1 MVYDR
6 LARWNILNFN
16 FQRMLFVVLL
26 AILCYL
32 VLPPLF
38 FTIQSSLYVDRGFNE
53 AELSLKNYTDFLT
66 TPETGVMLVNS
77 IWFALGSSL
86 VALTVGT
93 LLAWVVERTDTPFK
107 NLAYL
112 SAFTSFAIPGIVKVI
127 GWIMLFGPEKGVINV
142 WLKELFDLQYSP
154 FNIFTLTGMILVEG
168 VVWAPVVFL
177 FMAAPFRSMD
187 PSLEESALMSG
198 AGPVQTFYHV
208 TLKLALPSILSVLLL
223 TFVRAMEAFEIPVL
237 IGIPGRVLVL
247 TSEIYLRLSSG
258 LLPQYGMA
266 SAYGVVLIFL
276 VSIGLYFYSRATR
289 ESQKFYTITG
299 KGFRPR
305 TIEMGKWRYVTTV
318 IVFVLPTLLGL
329 PLLILMWTSVLPYYM
344 APSLD
349 ALRQLT
355 TINYSAAFQSSNVW
369 LALKNSLI
377 ISLTSASLTM
387 LLTAVVAWVVVRSN
401 IPGKGI
407 LEHLTSFTL
416 AFPSVV
422 LAVAMLLT
430 YLKLPI
436 PVYGTIWILVL
447 GYITRYI
454 PYGLRYCSPG
464 LLQINKELEESAEMS
479 GAPWLTVFRRI
490 VVPLMMPSIFAGWI
504 YIFLLS
510 VRELTM
516 ALLLYSPGS
525 QVISVTIFKMWDFGT
540 LGELSAF
547 SVSVSLLLV
556 GMAILFH
563 RLSRRYGLRV

>member
-1 MVYDR
+1 M
-6 LARWNILNFN
+6 
-16 FQRMLFVVLL
+16 
-26 AILCYL
+26 
-32 VLPPLF
+32 
-38 FTIQSSLYVDRGFNE
+38 
-53 AELSLKNYTDFLT
+53 
-66 TPETGVMLVNS
+66 
-77 IWFALGSSL
+77 
-86 VALTVGT
+86 
-93 LLAWVVERTDTPFK
+93 
-107 NLAYL
+107 

-127 GWIMLFGPEKGVINV
+127 GWIMLFGPEKGIINV
-142 WLKELFDLQYSP
+142 WLKELFQLPSAP
-154 FNIFTLTGMILVEG
+154 FNIFTLTGMIIVEG

-208 TLKLALPSILSVLLL
+208 TLKLAFPSVLSVLLL

-247 TSEIYLRLSSG
+247 TSEIYLKLSSG

-266 SAYGVVLIFL
+266 SAYGVVLISL
-276 VSIGLYFYSRATR
+276 VSIGLYFYARATR

-305 TIEMGKWRYVTTV
+305 AIELGKWRYVTTM
-318 IVFVLPTLLGL
+318 IVFVLPTLLAL

-344 APSLD
+344 APSTD
-349 ALRQLT
+349 AIGKLT
-355 TINYSAAFQSSNVW
+355 AANYTAAFQSSNVW
-369 LALKNSLI
+369 TALKNSLI
-377 ISLTSASLTM
+377 ISLSSASLTM
-387 LLTAVVAWVVVRSN
+387 LLTAVIAWVVVRSR
-401 IPGKGI
+401 IYGKGV

-479 GAPWLTVFRRI
+479 GAPWFTVFRRI
-490 VVPLMMPSIFAGWI
+490 VVPLMMPSIFAGWV

-510 VRELTM
+510 IRELTM

-525 QVISVTIFKMWDFGT
+525 EVISVTIFKMWDFGS

-556 GMAILFH
+556 GMAVIFH
-563 RLSRRYGLRV
+563 KPSRRYGLQV

>member
-1 MVYDR
+1 MARDR
-6 LARWNILNFN
+6 AARWGCFHFD
-16 FQRMLFVVLL
+16 FQRLLFLVLL

-38 FTIQSSLYVDRGFNE
+38 FTIQSSLYVETGLDEPR
-53 AELSLKNYTDFLT
+53 LSINNYTGLFS
-66 TPETGVMLVNS
+66 TPGTAVVLLNS
-77 IWFALGSSL
+77 LWFALGSSL
-86 VALTVGT
+86 VALALGT
-93 LLAWVVERTDTPFK
+93 LLAWIVERTDTPFK

-112 SAFTSFAIPGIVKVI
+112 SAFASFAIPGIVKVI
-127 GWIMLFGPEKGVINV
+127 GWIMLFGPEKGLINV
-142 WLKELFDLQYSP
+142 WLKEFFNVQHSL

-168 VVWAPVVFL
+168 MVWAPVVFL

-187 PSLEESALMSG
+187 PSLEESALMSR
-198 AGPVQTFYHV
+198 AGPIKTFYHV
-208 TLKLALPSILSVLLL
+208 TLKLALPSVLSVLLL
-223 TFVRAMEAFEIPVL
+223 TFVRALEAFEIPIL

-247 TSEIYLRLSSG
+247 TSEIYLKLSSG

-266 SAYGVVLIFL
+266 SAYGVVLISL
-276 VSIGLYFYSRATR
+276 VSIGLYFYAGATR
-289 ESQKFYTITG
+289 EAQKFYTITG

-305 TIEMGKWRYVTTV
+305 LIEMGKWRHVTTI
-318 IVFVLPTLLGL
+318 IVFILPALLAM
-329 PLLILMWTSVLPYYM
+329 PLLILAWISVLPYYM
-344 APSLD
+344 APSVE
-349 ALRQLT
+349 ALRHLS
-355 TINYSAAFQSSNVW
+355 IVNYTAAFQSPNVW

-377 ISLTSASLTM
+377 ISLSSASLTM
-387 LLTAVVAWVVVRSN
+387 LLTAVIAWVVIRSN
-401 IPGKGI
+401 VSGKGV
-407 LEHLTSFTL
+407 LEHLASFTL

-430 YLKLPI
+430 YLKLPV

-479 GAPWLTVFRRI
+479 GAPWSIVFRRI
-490 VVPLMMPSIFAGWI
+490 VLPLMMPSIFAGWI

-547 SVSVSLLLV
+547 SVSVSVLLV
-556 GMAILFH
+556 GLALIFH

>member
-6 LARWNILNFN
+6 LARWNISNFN

-208 TLKLALPSILSVLLL
+208 TLKLALPSVLSVLLL

-305 TIEMGKWRYVTTV
+305 TIEMGKWRYVTTM
-318 IVFVLPTLLGL
+318 IVFVLPTLLGFAVADPDVDL
-329 PLLILMWTSVLPYYM
+329 G
-344 APSLD
+344 
-349 ALRQLT
+349 
-355 TINYSAAFQSSNVW
+355 
-369 LALKNSLI
+369 
-377 ISLTSASLTM
+377 ASLLHGT
-387 LLTAVVAWVVVRSN
+387 VARRASPVDDDQLFGGVSEFQCLAGSEKQPDHQSNECLSDHASDRS
-401 IPGKGI
+401 GRVGCRQ
-407 LEHLTSFTL
+407 EQYSWQRH
-416 AFPSVV
+416 
-422 LAVAMLLT
+422 
-430 YLKLPI
+430 
-436 PVYGTIWILVL
+436 
-447 GYITRYI
+447 
-454 PYGLRYCSPG
+454 
-464 LLQINKELEESAEMS
+464 S
-479 GAPWLTVFRRI
+479 GAPH
-490 VVPLMMPSIFAGWI
+490 VVYA
-504 YIFLLS
+504 
-510 VRELTM
+510 
-516 ALLLYSPGS
+516 
-525 QVISVTIFKMWDFGT
+525 
-540 LGELSAF
+540 
-547 SVSVSLLLV
+547 
-556 GMAILFH
+556 
-563 RLSRRYGLRV
+563 RLSQCGSRGGDVAHLP

>member
-1 MVYDR
+1 MVRDL
-6 LARWNILNFN
+6 LARWRSVNFN
-16 FQRMLFVVLL
+16 FQRLLFIVLL

-38 FTIQSSLYVDRGFNE
+38 FTIQSSLYVERGFNE
-53 AELSLKNYTDFLT
+53 PELSLKNYSDFFS
-66 TPETGVMLVNS
+66 TPDTGALLANS

-86 VALTVGT
+86 VALTLGT

-107 NLAYL
+107 NLAYM

-127 GWIMLFGPEKGVINV
+127 GWIMLLGPEKGIINV
-142 WLKELFDLQYSP
+142 WLKELFQLQNSP

-198 AGPVQTFYHV
+198 AGPVQTFFHV
-208 TLKLALPSILSVLLL
+208 TFKLALPSVLSVLLL

-247 TSEIYLRLSSG
+247 TSEIYLRLSGG

-266 SAYGVVLIFL
+266 SAYGVVLIAL
-276 VSIGLYFYSRATR
+276 VSFGLYFYARATR

-305 TIEMGKWRYVTTV
+305 TIEMGRWRYLTTI
-318 IVFVLPTLLGL
+318 IVFVLPTLLAL
-329 PLLILMWTSVLPYYM
+329 PLLILTWISVLPYYM

-349 ALRQLT
+349 ALKELT
-355 TINYSAAFQSSNVW
+355 TVNYSAAFQSPNVW

-377 ISLTSASLTM
+377 ISLSSASLTM
-387 LLTAVVAWVVVRSN
+387 LLTAVIAWVVVRSN
-401 IPGKGI
+401 ISGRRI

-430 YLKLPI
+430 YLKLPV

-447 GYITRYI
+447 GYLTRYI
-454 PYGLRYCSPG
+454 PYGLRFCSPG
-464 LLQINKELEESAEMS
+464 LLQVNRELEESA
-479 GAPWLTVFRRI
+479 
-490 VVPLMMPSIFAGWI
+490 
-504 YIFLLS
+504 
-510 VRELTM
+510 
-516 ALLLYSPGS
+516 
-525 QVISVTIFKMWDFGT
+525 
-540 LGELSAF
+540 
-547 SVSVSLLLV
+547 
-556 GMAILFH
+556 
-563 RLSRRYGLRV
+563 